1 MKDFELQCDTTRFV
15 LWKVA
20 LMTVQERFEVVRL
33 VVILCVCVCV
43 YVPLSFYLS
52 RFEPAYGHKKGQQSR
67 RQF

>member
-52 RFEPAYGHKKGQQSR
+52 RFEPA
-67 RQF
+67 